1 MQSFARPPTHCVAPT
16 VPPFPLHPLRSTN
29 RTQQITRSPT
39 LSESPIFR
47 RVGSVIPLQ
56 VARRY
61 TGNDFGMPIE
71 RMMEATAT
79 VLRTEPLLARTRKVA
94 APILAPAPVRVVLW
108 THPLLVDADATPA
121 SVVHTTIRDDYGPG
135 MSVDVRFAP
144 RAEEAP
150 RTLRLALSA
159 HPRPT
164 AVVITGWT
172 AEAAA
177 TKVVLVEDAAA
188 PFVDGLVA
196 VTTGAALETT
206 AVRAAP
212 AVADL
217 GEATAF
223 AVDEARQRLIVWID
237 AATLARGAVLE
248 LTAA

>member
-94 APILAPAPVRVVLW
+94 APILAPAPVRVVLR

-159 HPRPT
+159 HPRRDQHF
-164 AVVITGWT
+164 ILDKSDLGR
-172 AEAAA
+172 EH
-177 TKVVLVEDAAA
+177 
-188 PFVDGLVA
+188 
-196 VTTGAALETT
+196 AALAERQ
-206 AVRAAP
+206 ADEQQVGDERHGGDVHVRR
-212 AVADL
+212 VH
-217 GEATAF
+217 
-223 AVDEARQRLIVWID
+223 VVARQVERLHALVHL
-237 AATLARGAVLE
+237 LAPPILAMRSHGRTQKTQCCV
-248 LTAA
+248 